1 MDQSAGYKQIQSNN
15 DKQNKTEICR
25 PPLKRKNPLL
35 IVRTKPHT
43 REGESKSR
51 NYKKQVSKEVHSP
64 VDTVKL
70 VNKFASHADMQKYVS
85 SNTHIRNGLKRKF
98 MT

>member
-1 MDQSAGYKQIQSNN
+1 MDQSAGYKQKQSNN
-15 DKQNKTEICR
+15 DKQNKTETCQQT
-25 PPLKRKNPLL
+25 LKRKNPL

-43 REGESKSR
+43 CEGESKSR
-51 NYKKQVSKEVHSP
+51 NYKKQVSKEVYSP
-64 VDTVKL
+64 ADTVKL

-85 SNTHIRNGLKRKF
+85 SNTHIRNGLKQKF

>member
-1 MDQSAGYKQIQSNN
+1 MDQSAGYKQKQSNN
-15 DKQNKTEICR
+15 DKQNKTEIR
-25 PPLKRKNPLL
+25 QQRLKRKNPL

-43 REGESKSR
+43 CESESKSR

-64 VDTVKL
+64 VDTVAL

-85 SNTHIRNGLKRKF
+85 PNTHIRSGLKRKF